1 MRKILLLLLISNWA
15 QAQIVNIPDTNFKNK
30 LLAANSANS
39 IAGNLATYPTTGNY
53 CVIDTNGDGQIQ
65 LTEAQA
71 ITMLNVSYSNISSL
85 QGIESFTNLKW
96 LFCNS
101 NNITSINVLPLT
113 QLVTLMVS
121 SNQLTAIDVSTLGQ
135 LSSLSA
141 SINSIGAI
149 DLSGCPNLIS
159 LSIDQN
165 NLSTINL
172 SQNPG
177 IKFLFLGQNNLTV
190 LNVSMLPEL
199 QNLMIDGNSISTLDL
214 ANNNAITSL
223 STGNNPV
230 YLDIA
235 HLNLTSLYCYG
246 ATNSTIDV
254 SHCHGLNNLG
264 VGGPSLQSILMK
276 NGRNESL
283 NLYNCPNLQ
292 FVCADDTQLLTVQ
305 TTVDSYAPDAVVG
318 SYCSFVPG
326 GNYNT
331 ITGTVNFDLD
341 NDGCDDT
348 DVKADYLR
356 VNINGP
362 GSGATYINGAGNYTF
377 YTGIGNHTVTPQLEQ
392 PGYFN
397 VSPVSATANFPL
409 LDNSTIVRDFCLTAN
424 GYNPDVEIVLLP
436 LGNAR
441 AGFDAHY
448 QIVYK
453 NKGNQIMSGQIT
465 LDFEGDILD
474 FVSASTAPTIQTGN
488 LLTWIYSNLL
498 PFEARTIDLYFAVNA
513 PTDVPAVNAGD
524 VLHFTAGTNFVADDA
539 TPDDNYFAFNQ
550 TVANA
555 LDPNDKTCL
564 EGEIVT
570 PQKIGQYLHYNINFE
585 NIGTAEAQNV
595 VIKDMI
601 DTAQFNLATLQ
612 VMYASHPVRVL
623 VTGNKVEFIFQ
634 DINLPSALS
643 NPIGGHG
650 NVLFKIK
657 TLPTLQAGDIVTNTA
672 NIYFDYNHP
681 IETNEART
689 TFAILKT
696 QEFTTDNSV
705 VVYPNPAKDKIA
717 IQAASAI
724 MNIVLF
730 DVQGRVLQVT
740 PASKMF
746 ETFDLSSQAIGLYFL
761 KIKTAGGV
769 KVVQIIKE

>member
-30 LLAANSANS
+30 LLAANSASS

-135 LSSLSA
+135 LSSLNA

-149 DLSGCPNLIS
+149 NLSGCPNLVS

-165 NLSTINL
+165 FLSTINL
-172 SQNPG
+172 SQNPE
-177 IKFLFLGQNNLTV
+177 IKLLFLGQNNLTA
-190 LNVSMLPEL
+190 LNISMLPGL

-214 ANNNAITSL
+214 SNNSAITSL

-235 HLNLTSLYCYG
+235 HLNLASLYCYG

-254 SHCHGLNNLG
+254 SHCHGLTNLG

-292 FVCADDTQLLTVQ
+292 FVCADDTQLLAVQ
-305 TTVDSYAPDAVVG
+305 TTVDSYAPEAVVG

-331 ITGTVNFDLD
+331 ITGSVNFDLD

-356 VNINGP
+356 VNINGTS
-362 GSGATYINGAGNYTF
+362 SGATYINGAGNYTF
-377 YTGIGNHTVTPQLEQ
+377 YTGTGNHTVTPQLEQ

-397 VSPVSATANFPL
+397 VSPISATANFPL

-424 GYNPDVEIVLLP
+424 GYHPDMEIVLLP

-441 AGFDAHY
+441 AGFEAHY
-448 QIVYK
+448 QLVYK
-453 NKGNQIMSGQIT
+453 NKGNQVMSGQIT
-465 LDFEGDILD
+465 LDFEGDKLD
-474 FVSASTAPTIQTGN
+474 FVSATTAPATQTGN
-488 LLTWIYSNLL
+488 LLTWTYSNLL
-498 PFEARTIDLYFAVNA
+498 PFGVSTIDFWLAVNA

-524 VLHFTAGTNFVADDA
+524 VLQFTASMNFFSDDA
-539 TPDDNYFAFNQ
+539 TPNDNYFAFDQ
-550 TVANA
+550 IVANA
-555 LDPNDKTCL
+555 IDPNDKTCL
-564 EGEIVT
+564 EGEYVT
-570 PQKIGQYLHYNINFE
+570 PEKIGQYLHYNINFE
-585 NIGTAEAQNV
+585 NIGTSEATNI
-595 VIKDMI
+595 VIKDII
-601 DTAQFNLATLQ
+601 DTTRFDIGSLQ
-612 VMYASHPVRVL
+612 VMQASHAVRVKI
-623 VTGNKVEFIFQ
+623 TGNVVEFLFQ
-634 DINLPSALS
+634 DINLPSVVS
-643 NPIGGHG
+643 DPIGGHG

-657 TLPTLQAGDIVTNTA
+657 TLPTLQIGDMVTNTA

-681 IETNEART
+681 IETNQART
-689 TFAILKT
+689 TFNTLKT
-696 QEFTTDNSV
+696 QGFHTDASV
-705 VVYPNPAKDKIA
+705 SVYPNPARNSVTVSA
-717 IQAASAI
+717 RSNIQ
-724 MNIVLF
+724 NITLF
-730 DVQGRVLQVT
+730 DVAGRILQT
-740 PASKMF
+740 LIGK
-746 ETFDLSSQAIGLYFL
+746 TNHTNFDISNQQDGVYFL
-761 KIKTAGGV
+761 KITTEQGV
-769 KVVQIIKE
+769 KVEQIIKK